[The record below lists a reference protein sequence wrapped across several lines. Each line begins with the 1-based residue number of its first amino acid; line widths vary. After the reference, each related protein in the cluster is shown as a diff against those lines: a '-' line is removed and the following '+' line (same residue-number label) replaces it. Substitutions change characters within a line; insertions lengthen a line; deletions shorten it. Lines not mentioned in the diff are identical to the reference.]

1 MKECD
6 DQKKIIEDLQDKNK
20 ESEGKISFYLR
31 RIKELEQH
39 VKDLSEILDEWC
51 TKVIVKRR

>member
-20 ESEGKISFYLR
+20 ESESKISFCLR